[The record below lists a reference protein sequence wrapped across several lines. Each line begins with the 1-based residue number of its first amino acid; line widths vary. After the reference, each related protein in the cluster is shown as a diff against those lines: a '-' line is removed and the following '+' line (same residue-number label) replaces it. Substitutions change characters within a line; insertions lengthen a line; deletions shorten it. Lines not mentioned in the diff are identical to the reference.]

1 LTEILFFIFI
11 ISFLIQAFYFLF
23 IFSKII
29 FFRGHELKHTPKSI
43 SVIVAAHNEKEN
55 LKNLIPLILI
65 QRYSNFEIIVADDR
79 SIDGTEDL
87 IRSFNDSR
95 LKVLRIDQTPSEYN
109 SKKYALTKAIEIA
122 QNEIILLTDAD
133 CRPRSDLWI
142 HEMQAA
148 YTPETQIVLG
158 YSPYSKRSGFLNLFI
173 RYETLYTAI
182 QYLSFALLKIPYM
195 GVGRNLSYSK
205 KLFIDTKG
213 FRDHK
218 LVMGGDDD
226 LFIGNVAK
234 YNNVSVVISPNSFT
248 VSIPKETYYQYYKQK
263 LRHLGVGKRYSLVN
277 KLKTGLLVISQLL
290 LYISFI
296 ILSFSG
302 MDISLVLSI
311 FILRTLVLIAIF
323 ALISKKLGETI
334 KWLWFPIL
342 DLSYLIY
349 YIIIGISAVFTKKIK
364 WT

>member
-1 LTEILFFIFI
+1 MTEILFFIFI
-11 ISFLIQAFYFLF
+11 ISFIIQVFYFLF
-23 IFSKII
+23 IFSKLI
-29 FFRGHELKHTPKSI
+29 FFRGIDSKNTFQSI
-43 SVIVAAHNEKEN
+43 SVVIAAHNERGN
-55 LKNLIPLILI
+55 LKELIPLILT
-65 QRYSNFEIIVADDR
+65 QRYPDFEIIIADDR
-79 SIDGTEDL
+79 STDGSEDL
-87 IRSFNDSR
+87 LRTFNDSR
-95 LKVLRIDQTPSEYN
+95 LKVLRINQTPSDYT
-109 SKKYALTKAIEIA
+109 SKKYALTQAIEIA
-122 QNEIILLTDAD
+122 QNEVILLTDAD
-133 CRPRSDLWI
+133 CRPASDLWI
-142 HEMQAA
+142 HEIQAG
-148 YTPETQIVLG
+148 YTHDTQIVLG
-158 YSPYSKRSGFLNLFI
+158 YSPYIKKPGFLNLFI

-182 QYLSFALLKIPYM
+182 QYLSFALLKMPYM

-205 KLFIDTKG
+205 KLFKDTDG
-213 FRDHK
+213 FKHHK
-218 LVMGGDDD
+218 LVTGGDDD

-234 YNNVSVVISPNSFT
+234 PNNVCIVIKPNSFT
-248 VSIPKETYYQYYKQK
+248 VSIPKETYHDYYKQK
-263 LRHLGVGKRYSLVN
+263 LRHLGVGKHYSLAN

-296 ILSFSG
+296 LLSFSG

-349 YIIIGISAVFTKKIK
+349 YITIGISAVFTKKIK